1 MKKLF
6 ILVALFACMNS
17 AYAASSKVTGI
28 VKNVRIDNN
37 GEGMIRFDTSIENM
51 ASCAIE
57 FYQKTYSFDANT
69 QGGKA
74 IYSMALAAKT
84 TGNPM
89 TAYGTGDCAEYP
101 NTVESIWSG
110 NM

>member
-1 MKKLF
+1 MKS
-6 ILVALFACMNS
+6 ILIAVALLTTMNG
-17 AYAASSKVTGI
+17 AYAASSKLTGI

-37 GEGMIRFDTSIENM
+37 GEGMIRFDTAIENM

-57 FYQKTYSFDANT
+57 YYQKTYSFDANT

-74 IYSMALAAKT
+74 IYSMALAART
-84 TGNPM
+84 TEKPM
-89 TAYGTGDCAEYP
+89 TVYGSGNCSEYP
-101 NTVESIWSG
+101 STVESLWSG